1 MPSVMKYYEML
12 NPKPIF
18 QTFSNIFSSK
28 WLWTESM
35 SNAMELSICIKLF
48 LKVLNILN
56 KIQEK
61 AYGVMLFT
69 YDIS

>member
-1 MPSVMKYYEML
+1 
-12 NPKPIF
+12 
-18 QTFSNIFSSK
+18 
-28 WLWTESM
+28 M
-35 SNAMELSICIKLF
+35 SNAMELSIYIKLF

-61 AYGVMLFT
+61 AYGVLLFT